1 MNTNRTRTDYKRII
15 ENNLNLNRNGG
26 NSKLLKYNEVYKAFQ
41 VDDLKNRF
49 RVELGFITPND
60 YARAHKQNDESRRY
74 TLLEFLN
81 KQYKQDERQIK
92 KLKYGTNDFRIG
104 GSVEYNKNNGL
115 KLAKAIHDART
126 PPDVEAER
134 RNLDYT
140 LRACEY
146 IKRIEGMYQ
155 VRDKLE
161 PRLKEIDEK
170 FKDEWTKIYW
180 YDLGLQ
186 SEWVDKL
193 NYLFYLHRVHVSL
206 RSPLQIAHYPTLR
219 HLRDEREVIT
229 KLGKYLTTFKDF
241 IGIDDSVI
249 KSIVEKYNAVIA
261 SRTGWVVNFIEST
274 DADGFE
280 RVYRNAKVNSC
291 MHGMEAVRVYA
302 HNKSVLRLAHTLN
315 KDGEIIAR
323 CIVREDLKQYVRV
336 YPDPNGSTEG
346 KYLLEYLK
354 ANGYTHGNLEG
365 CLLKAIPHED
375 EEEIYVAPYIDA
387 GIDGNG
393 SAGSAQSGELV
404 TIDGKEYIEINVHG
418 DLCLTMTNGYTDDV
432 ADEDHEECEDCGN
445 LEHTDDMFYT
455 YHEQHICRD
464 CIDSNYYYAWI
475 RRGEQDYVHGDYI
488 VEVGDSYYHENHLSE
503 HDIYECEASGDYYH
517 IDDLVSTRFGMI
529 HMDYAQSLDHEDDEG
544 YTYVHEDHAHE
555 LSDGT
560 WCYEEDAERLQA
572 EIDEEEANNLI
583 EPTTQNL
590 EPQTPDYVPNGATII
605 SGGKI
610 YIKGQTN
617 ENN

>member
-1 MNTNRTRTDYKRII
+1 MNMNRTRTDYKRII
-15 ENNLNLNRNGG
+15 ENNLNLNRSGG
-26 NSKLLKYNEVYKAFQ
+26 NSKLLKYNEVYKAIQDSEFN
-41 VDDLKNRF
+41 VYNKFLTAN
-49 RVELGFITPND
+49 EYAIT
-60 YARAHKQNDESRRY
+60 HKSRDEHRRY
-74 TLLEFLN
+74 HLLEFLN

-274 DADGFE
+274 DPEGFV

-323 CIVREDLKQYVRV
+323 CIVREDSKQYVRV

-455 YHEQHICRD
+455 FHEQRICQS

-475 RRGEQDYVHGDYI
+475 RRGEQDYVHGDYV
-488 VEVGDSYYHENHLSE
+488 VEVGDDYYHENHLSD

-529 HMDYAQSLDHEDDEG
+529 HIDYAQSLDHEDDEG

-583 EPTTQNL
+583 EPTLQ
-590 EPQTPDYVPNGATII
+590 
-605 SGGKI
+605 
-610 YIKGQTN
+610 GQTN
-617 ENN
+617 HENN